1 MNKNSNSDEQSALL
15 VVFVEVPLLSQMSI
29 FMTIKFTNLS
39 LSPFAVVEM
48 G

>member
-15 VVFVEVPLLSQMSI
+15 VVFVEVPLLGQMGV
-29 FMTIKFTNLS
+29 FMTIKFTNLG

>member
-1 MNKNSNSDEQSALL
+1 MNNKSSSNEQSALL
-15 VVFVEVPLLSQMSI
+15 VVFIEVPLLGQMGVLV
-29 FMTIKFTNLS
+29 TIKFTNLG